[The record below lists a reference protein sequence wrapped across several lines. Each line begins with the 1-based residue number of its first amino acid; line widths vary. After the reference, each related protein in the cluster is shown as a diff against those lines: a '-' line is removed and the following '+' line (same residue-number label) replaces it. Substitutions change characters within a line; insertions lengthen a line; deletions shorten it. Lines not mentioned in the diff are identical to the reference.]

1 MLDGDQM
8 DGCGARPKK
17 AAPPRQLTCDAL
29 GIRAFSRPRFP
40 LGVLSSLL
48 IQSALMKANS
58 CAVDYNGQ
66 RDIMGRPSR
75 YDWDDKRDICWK
87 LYVEEKKSPKEIV
100 AWFSNHFGVPESE
113 LPSHRLFR
121 RKFSEKWKFPPRR
134 ERLPAEQEPVV
145 VARIGQLWEQNLGI
159 QAIRETLESEGW
171 ELGDNEYQRLRK
183 KNGFRRRGDA
193 LGAYGVVED
202 EFLGAPGTGASK
214 RSKAAK
220 GEKRK
225 ADHIAP
231 EQWLPVEDGTV
242 PGTSSTEIGVDMGM
256 ELSTVG
262 QDGIHDSAIP
272 QPQPPAHL
280 LTPEEQQR
288 RAEHLAQVQAQSDLA
303 LANRKR
309 RRRIRGYGH
318 LPPDDPSLAPRYGSE
333 TTLDECKAYLQLTNP
348 LYLQVR
354 SDYERICVE
363 LGIERKKSVVE
374 NGIWQASKDRLV
386 QENVHLAGV
395 MHPFQP
401 DLDKR
406 AIAIDCLCADV
417 TKRMRDSKKKLTIAD
432 SNNALGLN
440 PTTSKEIRKKFYEIL
455 ERDQYTTRL
464 ACGDVHWA
472 ELRQS
477 WFDAVP
483 LLQQVVAEGD
493 VHKMKCLDLLCR
505 DATKRYNDDA
515 VRRDPSRRQYQ
526 QSTYGP
532 GPGSA
537 KANGRK
543 EKTEASGSTG
553 SPGGKGSSYE
563 GKNKRT
569 APQPEQSLNIDPA
582 LAPYADPVPCYFR
595 LSPESRLI
603 GNHPRMW
610 LGKLTAPTIQSLQT
624 AAASKAGAATVT
636 KVQGVIKNGEP
647 GPNGEEGLGEDR
659 YQIDDDGELQVYL
672 EAAGEKSTFVVCLAG
687 GYA

>member
-1 MLDGDQM
+1 
-8 DGCGARPKK
+8 
-17 AAPPRQLTCDAL
+17 
-29 GIRAFSRPRFP
+29 
-40 LGVLSSLL
+40 
-48 IQSALMKANS
+48 
-58 CAVDYNGQ
+58 
-66 RDIMGRPSR
+66 MGRPSR

-121 RKFSEKWKFPPRR
+121 RQFSEKWKFPPRR
-134 ERLPAEQEPVV
+134 ERLSAEQEPVV
-145 VARIGQLWEQNLGI
+145 VERIGQLWEQNLGI
-159 QAIRETLESEGW
+159 QAIRETLENEGW

-202 EFLGAPGTGASK
+202 EYLGAPGTGSSK
-214 RSKAAK
+214 RSKVAK
-220 GEKRK
+220 GGKRK
-225 ADHIAP
+225 ADQIAP
-231 EQWLPVEDGTV
+231 EQWLPVEDDAA
-242 PGTSSTEIGVDMGM
+242 PGTGNVEIDSDINM
-256 ELSTVG
+256 ELTLVG
-262 QDGIHDSAIP
+262 DNAIP
-272 QPQPPAHL
+272 GSATSQLQPPAHL

-318 LPPDDPSLAPRYGSE
+318 LPADDPSLAPRYGSE

-363 LGIERKKSVVE
+363 MGIERKKSVVE

-386 QENVHLAGV
+386 QENVHLATV

-401 DLDKR
+401 DLDKK
-406 AIAIDCLCADV
+406 ATAIDCLCADV

-440 PTTSKEIRKKFYEIL
+440 PTTSKEIRKTFYEIL

-483 LLQQVVAEGD
+483 LLQQVVDEGD
-493 VHKMKCLDLLCR
+493 AHKMKCLDILCR

-543 EKTEASGSTG
+543 EKMETSGSTAK
-553 SPGGKGSSYE
+553 SAEKGSASKRK
-563 GKNKRT
+563 GKRA
-569 APQPEQSLNIDPA
+569 APQPEQNLHIDPA
-582 LAPYADPVPCYFR
+582 LAPYASPVPCYFR

-610 LGKLTAPTIQSLQT
+610 LGKLTGPTIQSLHT
-624 AAASKAGAATVT
+624 AAASKAGAATVS
-636 KVQGVIKNGEP
+636 KVQGIIKNGEP
-647 GPNGEEGLGEDR
+647 GPNGEEGMGEDM